1 VLHRPTEAR
10 LVRGIGLALST
21 GIAAYLSYW
30 LFSNYSVV
38 GSDNAV
44 VVNVCSLVLLLSLM
58 ATGFY
63 FLYMQP
69 KTSNFAIDVEVES
82 RKVTWPEWLT
92 VKKSTAQVA
101 VVMVFLLAFLF
112 VVDLGL
118 TFFRDLVL

>member
-30 LFSNYSVV
+30 LYSNYSVV
-38 GSDNAV
+38 GSDSAGVVNAV
-44 VVNVCSLVLLLSLM
+44 SILLLLALM

-63 FLYMQP
+63 FLYIHP
-69 KTSNFAIDVEVES
+69 KASNFAVDVEVES

-92 VKKSTAQVA
+92 VKKSTGQVA

-118 TFFRDLVL
+118 TYLRNMVL